1 MGWFMVQQT
10 DITDKWDEQ
19 KQTLKMEKE
28 ENTDQKAGIYVQT
41 RGTPSPRAV
50 S

>member
-1 MGWFMVQQT
+1 MSENRPR
-10 DITDKWDEQ
+10 KW
-19 KQTLKMEKE
+19 KKE
-28 ENTDQKAGIYVQT
+28 ENAAQKAGIYVQT